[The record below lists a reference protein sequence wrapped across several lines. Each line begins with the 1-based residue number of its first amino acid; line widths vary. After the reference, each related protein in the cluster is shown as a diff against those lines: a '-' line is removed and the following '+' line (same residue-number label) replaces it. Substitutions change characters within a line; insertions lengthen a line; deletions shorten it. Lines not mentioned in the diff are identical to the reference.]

1 MKTDEKLLLDVSDAL
16 KSELLTANCDIGV
29 ASENRIIT
37 LMGAVDYYTKKTD
50 DEKIAKEVTGVKS
63 VVNKIDVRLNS
74 WEEKKDLQITAEI
87 LNVFRWNWNTLN
99 DTIEVNVTNGWVTLT
114 GTLAWNYQKEAAK
127 EAITNLMGVKGV
139 SNNIIIQ
146 SQKDIK
152 VEKINLINALQNH
165 LALDSQHIEIVVLD
179 SNITLKG
186 TVDCWFQKEL
196 AGRIAWKTPG
206 VINVDN
212 ELMIEEK

>member
-1 MKTDEKLLLDVSDAL
+1 MKTDEKLLLDVSNAL

-29 ASENRIIT
+29 ASKNGTIT
-37 LMGAVDYYTKKTD
+37 LMGAMDYYIKKTD
-50 DEKIAKEVTGVKS
+50 AEQIAKEVTGIKS

-74 WEEKKDLQITAEI
+74 WEEKKDLEITAKI
-87 LNVFRWNWNTLN
+87 LNAFRWNWNTLN
-99 DTIEVNVTNGWVTLT
+99 DTIKVNVTNGWVTLT
-114 GTLAWNYQKEAAK
+114 GALAWNYQKEAAK

-146 SQKDIK
+146 SQKDVKI
-152 VEKINLINALQNH
+152 EKTNLINALQNH

-186 TVDCWFQKEL
+186 TVNCWFQKEL

-206 VINVDN
+206 VVNVDN